1 MILYVDELLLMRN
14 HAKNL
19 AFVEAHLEGQ
29 FEMSKLEIMH
39 AYIGVQFWYLSS
51 FIVMCQQFYAQY
63 IWARFGMMDYNP
75 SSTTMD
81 EGIRLQADMKSEF
94 ID

>member
-39 AYIGVQFWYLSS
+39 AYIGVQF
-51 FIVMCQQFYAQY
+51 
-63 IWARFGMMDYNP
+63 
-75 SSTTMD
+75 
-81 EGIRLQADMKSEF
+81 
-94 ID
+94 